1 MWVLKER
8 RHQENRCRR
17 KREEKERGGLG
28 GIMSLYTPYAE
39 GELTR
44 LMGSERWQRDSP
56 TNLVLMHEAL
66 KDALSQCCP
75 HSSTWL
81 SSHN

>member
-1 MWVLKER
+1 
-8 RHQENRCRR
+8 
-17 KREEKERGGLG
+17 
-28 GIMSLYTPYAE
+28 MSLYTPYAE
-39 GELTR
+39 GDLTR